1 MSLYMKKN
9 NNKRVTIKHKRAAV
23 KTKRRKAFAKQK
35 HLWNQGIGLYEIY
48 TAEERD
54 KLDKL

>member
-1 MSLYMKKN
+1 MKKN
-9 NNKRVTIKHKRAAV
+9 NNKKTVRRHKRAV
-23 KTKRRKAFAKQK
+23 VETKRKKAFAKQK

-54 KLDKL
+54 KFS

>member
-1 MSLYMKKN
+1 MKKN
-9 NNKRVTIKHKRAAV
+9 NNKKSKNAHKRALLE
-23 KTKRRKAFAKQK
+23 TKRKKAFAKQK

-54 KLDKL
+54 KLNKL

>member
-1 MSLYMKKN
+1 MKKN
-9 NNKRVTIKHKRAAV
+9 NNKHNKSAHKRALLKA
-23 KTKRRKAFAKQK
+23 KRKKAFAKQK

-54 KLDKL
+54 KPNKL

>member
-1 MSLYMKKN
+1 MKKN
-9 NNKRVTIKHKRAAV
+9 NNKRVTIKHKRAAE

>member
-1 MSLYMKKN
+1 MKKN
-9 NNKRVTIKHKRAAV
+9 NSKNNKNAHKRALLQA
-23 KTKRRKAFAKQK
+23 KRKKAFAKQK

-54 KLDKL
+54 KSNKL

>member
-1 MSLYMKKN
+1 MKKN
-9 NNKRVTIKHKRAAV
+9 NNKNSKASHKRALLKA
-23 KTKRRKAFAKQK
+23 KRRKAFAKQK

-54 KLDKL
+54 KPNKL

>member
-1 MSLYMKKN
+1 MKKN
-9 NNKRVTIKHKRAAV
+9 NNKNSKKAHKRALQAA
-23 KTKRRKAFAKQK
+23 KRRKAFAKRK
-35 HLWNQGIGLYEIY
+35 HLWNQGIGLYETY

>member
-1 MSLYMKKN
+1 MKKRN
-9 NNKRVTIKHKRAAV
+9 TKHSKKAHKRALLE
-23 KTKRRKAFAKQK
+23 TKRRKAFAKQK

-54 KLDKL
+54 KPNKL